1 MAWRSAGNFEP
12 RAPFERGVREEETYM
27 FGHVRKTRSDCTVG
41 TYEKK
46 HGLPKGT
53 LRNPDGRKARRDK
66 TLGSLRKQTGE
77 EYR

>member
-1 MAWRSAGNFEP
+1 
-12 RAPFERGVREEETYM
+12 M
-27 FGHVRKTRSDCTVG
+27 FGRVRKTRSDCTVE

-53 LRNPDGRKARRDK
+53 IRNEDGRKARKDK
-66 TLGSLRKQTGE
+66 TLKTLRKETGN